1 MVRDI
6 FTQGYEGTGFRKGGL
21 KRGGDEETCFRKSCL
36 KRVGPGGYIYIGI
49 YLHRD
54 MKRNI
59 TEKVV

>member
-36 KRVGPGGYIYIGI
+36 KGVGPI